1 MGRSTKPRRT
11 HRPRLVRIPMTAGL
25 HDQFGMTL
33 HTALAALAIAPSSDQ
48 FDAIGQIF
56 NVIGLTIEHDER
68 FSAEA
73 VILASGASAMNQIAA
88 GYERTGTLRPTDV
101 ELLPVRN
108 AVNVCDEILSRLD
121 VTQLHLANVKL
132 SAMRHRSP

>member
-1 MGRSTKPRRT
+1 MGRSTKPRRAY
-11 HRPRLVRIPMTAGL
+11 RPRLVRIPMTAAL
-25 HDQFGMTL
+25 HDQFGITL
-33 HTALAALAIAPSSDQ
+33 HVSLAAMASAPSREQ

-56 NVIGLTIEHDER
+56 NVIALAIEHDKR

-73 VILASGASAMNQIAA
+73 VILASGASAMNQIAS
-88 GYERTGTLRPTDV
+88 GCERTGNLRPTDI

-108 AVNVCDEILSRLD
+108 AVNVCDRILSRLD

-132 SAMRHRSP
+132 SAMRRSQ